1 LKIVGFQI
9 EIGRIFSLVNIL
21 TNLKIG
27 SLQSNNFEKLVFVNK
42 NWPNDVELGCNI
54 FFYLVKLIEFDVG
67 SKEKLKGLEGSFEQ
81 DELKETYSIHILCND
96 SCLHHSNFFE
106 VYFNVLLLYFKI
118 CNETFGF
125 CVGKFTKSIWKRL

>member
-21 TNLKIG
+21 TNLRIG
-27 SLQSNNFEKLVFVNK
+27 NLQSNNFEKLVFVNK
-42 NWPNDVELGCNI
+42 NWPNDVELGVTFI
-54 FFYLVKLIEFDVG
+54 YFLVKLIEFDVR

-81 DELKETYSIHILCND
+81 DELKETYSLHILCND
-96 SCLHHSNFFE
+96 SCLCHSIFFE
-106 VYFNVLLLYFKI
+106 VYFNVILLYSKI

-125 CVGKFTKSIWKRL
+125 CVGKFTKSIWK